1 MTDYD
6 RRSKTA
12 AKIDL
17 HDKWRDIVDKH
28 RVAEAKDMER
38 LLKSCAAPLKK
49 AGFDLDMRKS
59 YLDKYHSGSDGTRM
73 EGMLYIEQRGGD
85 DVWKSL
91 EEVQLMLTD
100 TLEVYSQLSGYGP
113 SWEVDLTES

>member
-12 AKIDL
+12 AKMDL

-28 RVAEAKDMER
+28 RKAEAKDMER
-38 LLKSCAAPLKK
+38 LLKSCVAPLKQ
-49 AGFDLDMRKS
+49 AGFDLDMQKS
-59 YLDKYHSGSDGTRM
+59 YLDKYYAGSDGTRM

-85 DVWKSL
+85 VWKSQDEV
-91 EEVQLMLTD
+91 EEMLRD
-100 TLEVYSQLSGYGP
+100 TLEVHSQLSGYGP